1 MSETTTVTEVIIQKA
16 EEDDAAA
23 IAVLLRQLGWFTHFD
38 TASAQDTADR
48 VGCHM
53 ALCNAD
59 DSHSIYVA
67 KNRVG
72 DLVGYASIHWLPYMF
87 LTGIEGYLSEL
98 FVAEHYRGK
107 AVGRLLLEHIKTE
120 AKDRGCSRLMLV
132 TSRNRESYQRGFYAK
147 QGWRER
153 EEVANFVCDLG

>member
-1 MSETTTVTEVIIQKA
+1 MTEVIIQKA

-23 IAVLLRQLGWFTHFD
+23 IAVLLRQLGWFIHLD
-38 TASAQDTADR
+38 TASAQDCADR
-48 VGCHM
+48 VGRHI

-59 DSHSIYVA
+59 ESHSIYVT
-67 KNRVG
+67 KNRAG
-72 DLVGYASIHWLPYMF
+72 DFVGYASIHWLPYMF

-98 FVAEHYRGK
+98 FVTEQYRGK
-107 AVGRLLLEHIKTE
+107 AVGRLLLERIKTE

-132 TSRNRESYQRGFYAK
+132 TSRNWESYQRGFYVK

-153 EEVANFVCDLG
+153 EEVANFICDLG